1 MNKNQVLT
9 TKELAEYIKLNEKTI
24 IKMAQTGE
32 IPGVKV
38 GSQWRFHIDA
48 IDSYLQNKIIKSPEK
63 KLNSIIKD
71 KSAVIPL
78 SRLVENKLIEL
89 DLGVRKPEKV
99 LSKLTN
105 MADSANLTHS
115 PRLLYQEL
123 LKREKM
129 LSTAVGQKVAIPHP
143 RYPSDQLFRENK
155 IVIAIS
161 KEGINYDEP
170 DKDKVH
176 LFFMICALSEAI
188 HIRLLAMIS
197 KLIRES
203 GSIDKFIKAKS
214 EDEIIRLSLE
224 FERKSMFFNNPLET
238 TNKSG

>member
-1 MNKNQVLT
+1 MDKNQVLT

-48 IDSYLQNKIIKSPEK
+48 IDSYLQNKIIKSPEE
-63 KLNSIIKD
+63 KLNSIIED
-71 KSAVIPL
+71 KSALIPL

-89 DLGVRKPEKV
+89 NLEAKKSKEV

-105 MADSANLTHS
+105 MVNSANLT
-115 PRLLYQEL
+115 PAPKLLYQEL
-123 LKREKM
+123 LEREKM
-129 LSTAVGQKVAIPHP
+129 LSTAVGQRVAIPHP
-143 RYPSDQLFRENK
+143 RYPSDQLFKENK
-155 IVIAIS
+155 IVIVAS
-161 KEGINYDEP
+161 KEGIDYDAP

-197 KLIRES
+197 KLIRMPETI
-203 GSIDKFIKAKS
+203 GKFIKAESK
-214 EDEIIRLSLE
+214 EEIMRLLLE
-224 FERKSMFFNNPLET
+224 FERRSMFFNSQLET
-238 TNKSG
+238 TSKI

>member
-1 MNKNQVLT
+1 MDKNQVLT

-48 IDSYLQNKIIKSPEK
+48 IDSYLQNKIIKSPEE
-63 KLNSIIKD
+63 KLNSIIED
-71 KSAVIPL
+71 KSALIPL

-89 DLGVRKPEKV
+89 NLEAKKSKEV

-105 MADSANLTHS
+105 MVNLANLT
-115 PRLLYQEL
+115 PAPKLLYQEL
-123 LKREKM
+123 LEREKM
-129 LSTAVGQKVAIPHP
+129 LSTAVGQRVAIPHP
-143 RYPSDQLFRENK
+143 RYPSDQLFKENK
-155 IVIAIS
+155 IVIVAS
-161 KEGINYDEP
+161 KEGIDYDAP

-197 KLIRES
+197 KLIRMPETI
-203 GSIDKFIKAKS
+203 GKFIKAESK
-214 EDEIIRLSLE
+214 EEIMRLLLE
-224 FERKSMFFNNPLET
+224 FERRSMFFNSQLET
-238 TNKSG
+238 TSKI

>member
-48 IDSYLQNKIIKSPEK
+48 IDSYLQNKIVKSPEE
-63 KLNSIIKD
+63 KLNSIIEN
-71 KSAVIPL
+71 KSSIIPL

-89 DLGVRKPEKV
+89 DLGAKKPKEV
-99 LSKLTN
+99 LSKLTD
-105 MADSANLTHS
+105 MADSVNLT
-115 PRLLYQEL
+115 PAPKILYQEL
-123 LKREKM
+123 LEREKM

-143 RYPSDQLFRENK
+143 RYPSNELFRENK

-161 KEGINYDEP
+161 KEGIDYDAP

-188 HIRLLAMIS
+188 HIRLLAVIS
-197 KLIRES
+197 KLIRVPET
-203 GSIDKFIKAKS
+203 IDKFIKAESKNK
-214 EDEIIRLSLE
+214 IMRLLLE
-224 FERKSMFFNNPLET
+224 FERRSMFFNSQLET
-238 TNKSG
+238 TNKFR